1 MTISNKELARMVCV
15 ACGNHFGD
23 HSKREMIR
31 CAFRI
36 QGTAVSAKL
45 GEKNV

>member
-23 HSKREMIR
+23 HSKREIIR

>member
-1 MTISNKELARMVCV
+1 MTISNNEIAKMVCI

-45 GEKNV
+45 GEKDV

>member
-1 MTISNKELARMVCV
+1 MTISNKELAKMVCV

-23 HSKREMIR
+23 HSKREIIR
-31 CAFRI
+31 CIFRI
-36 QGTAVSAKL
+36 QGTAVSAKV

>member
-1 MTISNKELARMVCV
+1 MTISNNEIAKMVCV
-15 ACGNHFGD
+15 ACGNQFGS

>member
-1 MTISNKELARMVCV
+1 MTISNNEIAKMVCV
-15 ACGNHFGD
+15 ACGNQFGS

-36 QGTAVSAKL
+36 QGTAVAAKV